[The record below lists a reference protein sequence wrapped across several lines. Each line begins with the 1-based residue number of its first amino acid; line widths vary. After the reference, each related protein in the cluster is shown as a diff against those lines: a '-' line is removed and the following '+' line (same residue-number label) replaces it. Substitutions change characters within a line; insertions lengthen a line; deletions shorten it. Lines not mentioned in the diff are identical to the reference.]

1 MIPER
6 PTGGEKITVIAFT
19 DARRPWWLRFFPR
32 GFRHCFALV
41 RDAGRWV
48 VVNPM
53 SHWTEI
59 SVLPEAADGAD
70 AQDVVRALA
79 QKLSAPRFAPSPN
92 PRGAPCRRPQGRR
105 PARLAPRSGA
115 LQRRDRFR
123 DLAAAP
129 FSAKTDFK
137 A

>member
-6 PTGGEKITVIAFT
+6 PTGGEKIAVIAFT

-79 QKLSAPRFAPSPN
+79 QKNIRAAVC
-92 PRGAPCRRPQGRR
+92 AVAE
-105 PARLAPRSGA
+105 PARRTLPPTPFTCVEAVKRILGLRAPWVLTPAALA
-115 LQRRDRFR
+115 RFLEKNR
-123 DLAAAP
+123 I
-129 FSAKTDFK
+129 
-137 A
+137 

>member
-6 PTGGEKITVIAFT
+6 STGGGKIAVIAFT
-19 DARRPWWLRFFPR
+19 DARRPWWLCFFPR

-70 AQDVVRALA
+70 AQDIVRALA
-79 QKLSAPRFAPSPN
+79 HKNIRAAVC
-92 PRGAPCRRPQGRR
+92 AVAE
-105 PARLAPRSGA
+105 PARRTLPPTPFTCVEAVKRILGLRAPWVLTPAALA
-115 LQRRDRFR
+115 RFLEKNR
-123 DLAAAP
+123 I
-129 FSAKTDFK
+129 
-137 A
+137 